1 VKVRFFIGILIGI
14 LMTAVLLLPVG
25 VPAAEVP
32 VRLNLYEEGGVL
44 TKRVKSMKEMR
55 QRQMIPQTRD
65 FSCGAA
71 SLATILHN
79 YYGLPVTELETII
92 GMFKYGNQQDIKKVG
107 FSLYDMKR
115 YANSLKY
122 AADGY
127 KIPKVEDLKK
137 LTIPVIALIDTANYK
152 HFVVIRHVDDRF
164 VYIADPSWGNRKI
177 PLDEFKKIWNQNVI
191 FAVQGP
197 KVGKPE
203 GLFAEKPASASQIS
217 TWLKEEPFFIPR
229 FALDPADSILIVSNT
244 PLVVIPFIP
253 GQP

>member
-1 VKVRFFIGILIGI
+1 LVKLRFLVVLVIA
-14 LMTAVLLLPVG
+14 MLLLPIG
-25 VPAAEVP
+25 GQAADVP

-44 TKRVKSMKEMR
+44 TKQVKSMKEMR

-65 FSCGAA
+65 YSCGAA

-122 AADGY
+122 AAEGY
-127 KIPKVEDLKK
+127 KIPKVEDLQK
-137 LTIPVIALIDTANYK
+137 LKIPVIALIDTANYK
-152 HFVVIRHVDDRF
+152 HFVVIRHVDDRY
-164 VYIADPSWGNRKI
+164 VYIADPSWGNRRI
-177 PLDEFKKIWNQNVI
+177 AIDEFKKIWNQNVI

-203 GLFAEKPASASQIS
+203 GLFVEKPASASEIS
-217 TWLKEEPFFIPR
+217 TWLREEPGFSTR
-229 FALDPADSILIVSNT
+229 FALDPADAMLFVTNT
-244 PLVVIPFIP
+244 PLFVIPFIP
-253 GQP
+253 GQ

>member
-1 VKVRFFIGILIGI
+1 
-14 LMTAVLLLPVG
+14 MLLLSSG
-25 VPAAEVP
+25 VQAADVP

-44 TKRVKSMKEMR
+44 TKNVKSMKEMR

-107 FSLYDMKR
+107 FSLFDMKR

-122 AADGY
+122 AADGF

-137 LTIPVIALIDTANYK
+137 LKVPVIALIDTSNYK
-152 HFVVIRHVDDRF
+152 HFVVIRHTDDRY

-177 PLDEFKKIWNQNVI
+177 HINDFEKIWNQNII

-203 GLFAEKPASASQIS
+203 GLFVEKPDSASHIS
-217 TWLKEEPFFIPR
+217 TWLREEPWFNPR
-229 FALDPADSILIVSNT
+229 FAMDPADAMLFVTNS
-244 PLVVIPFIP
+244 PLFVIPFIP
-253 GQP
+253 GQ

>member
-1 VKVRFFIGILIGI
+1 LVKLRFLLATLIMSM
-14 LMTAVLLLPVG
+14 LFPAVEA
-25 VPAAEVP
+25 PAAEVP

-44 TKRVKSMKEMR
+44 TKQVKSLKEMR
-55 QRQMIPQTRD
+55 QRQMVPQSRD
-65 FSCGAA
+65 YSCGAA
-71 SLATILHN
+71 SLATIMRY

-122 AADGY
+122 AAEGY
-127 KIPKVEDLKK
+127 KIPKLSDLQK
-137 LTIPVIALIDTANYK
+137 LTIPVIALIETAQYK
-152 HFVVIRHVDDRF
+152 HFVVIRHVDERY

-177 PLDEFKKIWNQNVI
+177 SVDEFKKIWNQNVI

-203 GLFAEKPASASQIS
+203 GLFVEKPASASEIA
-217 TWLKEEPFFIPR
+217 TWLREEPSFTPR
-229 FALDPADSILIVSNT
+229 FALDQADAILFTTNT
-244 PLVVIPFIP
+244 PLFIIPFIP
-253 GQP
+253 GQ

>member
-1 VKVRFFIGILIGI
+1 VKLRFLVVLVIA
-14 LMTAVLLLPVG
+14 MLLLPIG
-25 VPAAEVP
+25 GQAADVP

-44 TKRVKSMKEMR
+44 TKQVKSMKEMR

-65 FSCGAA
+65 YSCGAA

-122 AADGY
+122 AAEGY
-127 KIPKVEDLKK
+127 KIPKVEDLQK
-137 LTIPVIALIDTANYK
+137 LKIPVIALIDTANYK
-152 HFVVIRHVDDRF
+152 HFVVIRHVDDRY
-164 VYIADPSWGNRKI
+164 VYIADPSWGNRRI
-177 PLDEFKKIWNQNVI
+177 AIDEFKKIWNQNVI

-197 KVGKPE
+197 KAGKPE
-203 GLFAEKPASASQIS
+203 GLFVEKPASASEIS
-217 TWLKEEPFFIPR
+217 TWLREEPGFSTR
-229 FALDPADSILIVSNT
+229 FALDPADAMLFVTNT
-244 PLVVIPFIP
+244 PLFVIPFIP
-253 GQP
+253 GQ